1 MSFDTI
7 VRHFSRA
14 RVVLGVS
21 NVGSMD
27 DVTIIKGRDFEVP
40 MCGACYLTQYVD
52 ELTDFFAIG
61 RDILCY
67 QTASQAADTLASLL
81 RDEPRRRELAKNAL
95 QASLDHNTWEHR
107 IKAMY
112 AMLTSGS

>member
-1 MSFDTI
+1 M
-7 VRHFSRA
+7 
-14 RVVLGVS
+14 
-21 NVGSMD
+21 
-27 DVTIIKGRDFEVP
+27 
-40 MCGACYLTQYVD
+40 
-52 ELTDFFAIG
+52 
-61 RDILCY
+61 
-67 QTASQAADTLASLL
+67 LASLL